1 MEPSQLDMARDLERD
16 FVLTLSD
23 HDPAIHDESDGD
35 RSQAPQATA
44 PTKSQSRKR
53 KRGPDAG
60 ASGEPQGRAGKKA
73 KNAQQTANGATA
85 RHDAPEDHEEDAQN
99 ETRDDG
105 AMDPDFEF
113 QVEGAEADVLED
125 FDAWDPAQDQKRSTA
140 RKEKTGV
147 DIDELVAKRRERQA
161 KAPAQKRAP
170 ATHNG
175 FDDDDERD
183 AISEGSGPDGLE
195 GADGADSRAERL
207 EDEDAEPDT
216 LEDDE
221 LLAPDAF
228 GMGAAAEDDEGSDDD
243 DEEVDADEN
252 ASDAASAASAVPHP
266 NDAPS
271 ASSDEERERPE
282 DIAQRKAFFAPEPQ
296 APKSKSKQP
305 PHTSFQSMSL
315 SRPILRGLAALAF
328 ATPTPIQAR
337 TIPVALAG
345 QDVVGGA
352 VTGSGKTA
360 AFLVPILERLLYRP
374 RRLPATRVAVLVPTR
389 ELAVQCVGMAR
400 KLAAFTDV
408 RVATLVGGLS
418 LREQEAALRA
428 RPDVVVATPGRFID
442 HLRNSAG
449 FTVESVEI
457 LVLDEADRMLDDGF
471 ADELNEILTTLPRAR
486 QTLLFSA
493 TMTQRI
499 DKLVRLGLNRPA
511 RVLVDARAQTVATL
525 TQEFVR
531 LRPGREGQRLAHL
544 LHLCTTVYSARTIVF
559 FRQKAAV
566 HRARVLFAL
575 LGLRAAEL
583 HGGMAQEQRLRGVAA
598 FREGRATHLLATDV
612 AARGLDI
619 KGVDAVLNAEAP
631 QTHELY
637 LHRVGR
643 TARAGRTGR
652 ACTLAAEPD
661 RRVVKAAVKSARA
674 QGARV
679 ASRTVA
685 AADVE
690 KWDARIAALEDEV
703 EAVLRDEKA
712 EKAMGR
718 AEMEVRKGENMV
730 VHEKEIMA
738 RPKRTWFESEADKQ
752 KAKRKGREELNS
764 GDGKKGEGDKID
776 KKRQQMKVKGGG
788 KLSGK
793 DMKRLDDSRSRQEGK
808 AWKKGGKEK
817 SPAGKA
823 SRGKAMKS
831 KAKAK
836 GRGK

>member
-1 MEPSQLDMARDLERD
+1 MARISEEE

-23 HDPAIHDESDGD
+23 HESLPPDDSDVEQLRTARQDP
-35 RSQAPQATA
+35 
-44 PTKSQSRKR
+44 PTKPESLKR
-53 KRGPDAG
+53 KRGPGPATHDARQDRL
-60 ASGEPQGRAGKKA
+60 SKKA
-73 KNAQQTANGATA
+73 KKAKKAEQKPNGASLQ
-85 RHDAPEDHEEDAQN
+85 RHDEFEAQGEDGADD
-99 ETRDDG
+99 TRDDG

-113 QVEGAEADVLED
+113 LVEGAEADVLED
-125 FDAWDPAQDQKRSTA
+125 FDAWDPAQDQKRA
-140 RKEKTGV
+140 VAGKEKTGV

-161 KAPAQKRAP
+161 AGPAKTKVS
-170 ATHNG
+170 ATQNG
-175 FDDDDERD
+175 IGDGEQD
-183 AISEGSGPDGLE
+183 ATGEESGSDASEGPDEGDSQAEALE
-195 GADGADSRAERL
+195 NGEAHD
-207 EDEDAEPDT
+207 P

-228 GMGAAAEDDEGSDDD
+228 GMGAAAEDDDD
-243 DEEVDADEN
+243 DEDSDIEDDEVDEDEN
-252 ASDAASAASAVPHP
+252 ASDAASAASPVPHP

-271 ASSDEERERPE
+271 ASSDEELERPE
-282 DIAQRKAFFAPEPQ
+282 DIAQRKAFFAPEPK
-296 APKSKSKQP
+296 PSKSNSKK
-305 PHTSFQSMSL
+305 TSHASFHAMSL
-315 SRPILRGLAALAF
+315 SRPILRGLAALGF
-328 ATPTPIQAR
+328 AAPTPIQAR
-337 TIPVALAG
+337 AIPVALAG

-360 AFLVPILERLLYRP
+360 AFLVPILERLLYRA

-408 RVATLVGGLS
+408 RVAPLVGGLS
-418 LREQEAALRA
+418 VREQEAALRT

-442 HLRNSAG
+442 HLRNAVG

-471 ADELNEILTTLPRAR
+471 ADELHEILTTLPRAR
-486 QTLLFSA
+486 QTMLFSA

-499 DKLVRLGLNRPA
+499 DRLIRLGLNRPA
-511 RVLVDARAQTVATL
+511 RVMVDARTQTVATL

-531 LRPGREGQRLAHL
+531 LRPGREDQRLAHL
-544 LHLCTTVYSARTIVF
+544 LHLCNTAFAARTIVF

-575 LGLRAAEL
+575 LGFRAAEL
-583 HGGMAQEQRLRGVAA
+583 HGGLTQEQRLRGVAA

-619 KGVDAVLNAEAP
+619 RGVEAVLNAEAP

-643 TARAGRTGR
+643 TARAGRKGR

-661 RRVVKAAVKSARA
+661 RRVVKAAVKSART

-679 ASRTVA
+679 ASRKVDT
-685 AADVE
+685 ADVD
-690 KWDARIAALEDEV
+690 KWDARIAALADEV
-703 EAVLRDEKA
+703 EAVLREEKA

-718 AEMEVRKGENMV
+718 AEMEVRKGENLV
-730 VHEKEIMA
+730 AHEREILA
-738 RPKRTWFESEADKQ
+738 RPKRTWFESEADKR
-752 KAKRKGREELNS
+752 KAKRKGREELNGVNGKV
-764 GDGKKGEGDKID
+764 GDRIE
-776 KKRQQMKVKGGG
+776 KKRQQMKAKGGG

-793 DMKRLDDSRSRQEGK
+793 DMRRLDDSKSRQDAK
-808 AWKKGGKEK
+808 VWKKGKTEK
-817 SPAGKA
+817 MPPG
-823 SRGKAMKS
+823 KS
-831 KAKAK
+831 KSGKSKK
-836 GRGK
+836 GKVKPKSIGK